1 MADMVSDVTASLWSD
16 KYMKANPDPNDHR
29 GYLRAEGV
37 LKMLPISRRTLMR
50 WQKQGRL
57 PFIRAGKRMTM
68 YRVAD
73 IEKMLTKMTV
83 NAI

>member
-1 MADMVSDVTASLWSD
+1 MTA
-16 KYMKANPDPNDHR
+16 KPITNTTPVHR

-37 LKMLPISRRTLMR
+37 LQMLPVSKRTLMR
-50 WQKQGRL
+50 WQKQGRI
-57 PFIRAGKRMTM
+57 PFIRAGKRVTL

-73 IEKMLTKMTV
+73 IEKMLAKMTV

>member
-1 MADMVSDVTASLWSD
+1 MTAKPSTNTS
-16 KYMKANPDPNDHR
+16 PVHR

-37 LKMLPISRRTLMR
+37 LQMLPVSKRTLMR

-57 PFIRAGKRMTM
+57 PFIRAGRRVTL

-73 IEKMLTKMTV
+73 IEKMLAKMTV

>member
-1 MADMVSDVTASLWSD
+1 MTAKID
-16 KYMKANPDPNDHR
+16 INENPIQR

-37 LKMLPISRRTLMR
+37 LNMIPISKRTLMR

-57 PFIRAGKRMTM
+57 PHIKASPGVVL

-73 IEKMLTKMTV
+73 IEKMLANMTI

>member
-1 MADMVSDVTASLWSD
+1 MTAKLSTNTSTV
-16 KYMKANPDPNDHR
+16 HR

-37 LKMLPISRRTLMR
+37 LQMLPVSKRTLMR

-57 PFIRAGKRMTM
+57 PFIRAGRRVTL

-73 IEKMLTKMTV
+73 IEKMLAKMTV

>member
-1 MADMVSDVTASLWSD
+1 MTAKID
-16 KYMKANPDPNDHR
+16 INENPIQR

-37 LKMLPISRRTLMR
+37 LNMIPISKRTLMR
-50 WQKQGRL
+50 WQKQGRI
-57 PFIRAGKRMTM
+57 PHIKAGARVTL

-73 IEKMLTKMTV
+73 IEKMLANMTI

>member
-1 MADMVSDVTASLWSD
+1 MTTKIDT
-16 KYMKANPDPNDHR
+16 NENTTQR

-37 LKMLPISRRTLMR
+37 LKMLPVSRRTLMR
-50 WQKQGRL
+50 WQKQGRV
-57 PFIRAGKRMTM
+57 PHIKAGARVTL

-73 IEKMLTKMTV
+73 IEKMLANMTV

>member
-1 MADMVSDVTASLWSD
+1 MTAKCNTNTS
-16 KYMKANPDPNDHR
+16 PVPR

-37 LKMLPISRRTLMR
+37 LQMLPVSKRTLMR

-57 PFIRAGKRMTM
+57 PFIRAGRRVTL

-73 IEKMLTKMTV
+73 IEKMLAKMTV

>member
-1 MADMVSDVTASLWSD
+1 MAPKTEITNPTTNSL
-16 KYMKANPDPNDHR
+16 R

-37 LKMLPISRRTLMR
+37 LQMLPVSKRTLMR

-57 PFIRAGKRMTM
+57 PHIKASPGVVLYRM
-68 YRVAD
+68 AD
-73 IEKMLTKMTV
+73 IEKMLAKMTV